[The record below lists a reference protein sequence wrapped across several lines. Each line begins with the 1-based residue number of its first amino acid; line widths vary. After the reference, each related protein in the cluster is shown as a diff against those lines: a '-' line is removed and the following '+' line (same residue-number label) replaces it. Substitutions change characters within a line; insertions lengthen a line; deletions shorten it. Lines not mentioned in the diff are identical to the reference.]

1 MKKTM
6 SLILLLVVGSLA
18 FAVPLTEVSLQS
30 PSPKLPKSMGMG
42 GSFRVFSTGEESF
55 FGNPAGFTAK
65 DGGLVLLQPT
75 AWVYID
81 PSEEN
86 MDDINL
92 ITSADSTLD
101 EYKSI
106 LEGFIAENGFG
117 GGMASAFGW
126 AGKGIGVGFTFVTDN
141 AFAGPTLD
149 TAEFVTSTQVNALLG
164 LGFPL
169 RFGPFNIRVG
179 ADVRGFFLADN
190 LGNWDA
196 ETLLEKA
203 YYGYPDNWLDDQT
216 IYGGFGVAFDAG
228 ATISL
233 GPLMAGAM
241 VRDIGLDFQVSP
253 ITVGELASGKLP
265 RDETWGVDVI
275 MDPILSA
282 GVGFQFNLFNII
294 APSIF
299 IETDDTLALFEEGFD
314 ELYAVVDK
322 VHAGAEVKLL
332 NFLSVRAGV
341 NRGWISMGAGLNIGR
356 LLEADVAFF
365 VEEMSDTGDF
375 FGRAGLSAQAC
386 LKL

>member
-1 MKKTM
+1 MKKMM
-6 SLILLLVVGSLA
+6 SLILLLIMGSLA
-18 FAVPLTEVSLQS
+18 FAIPLTEVYLQS
-30 PSPKLPKSMGMG
+30 PTPKLPKSMGMG

-55 FGNPAGFTAK
+55 FGNPAGLAAK

-75 AWVYID
+75 AWVYIN

-86 MDDINL
+86 IDDINL
-92 ITSADSTLD
+92 ITSADSTFS
-101 EYKSI
+101 EYKAI
-106 LEGFIAENGFG
+106 MQDFIAENGFG

-126 AGKGIGVGFTFVTDN
+126 AGKGVGVGFTFVTDN
-141 AFAGPTLD
+141 AFAGSSLAS
-149 TAEFVTSTQVNALLG
+149 AEFTSTTQISALLG
-164 LGFPL
+164 LGFPV
-169 RFGPFNIRVG
+169 RFGPFNLRFG
-179 ADVRGFFLADN
+179 ADVRGFFIADN

-203 YYGYPDNWLDDQT
+203 YYGYPDSWLDDQT
-216 IYGGFGVAFDAG
+216 LYGGFGVAFDAG
-228 ATISL
+228 ATLSL
-233 GPLMAGAM
+233 GPLMVGAM
-241 VRDIGLDFQVSP
+241 LRDIGLDFQVSP

-265 RDETWGVDVI
+265 RDDTYGVDVI
-275 MDPILSA
+275 MDPILSTGA
-282 GVGFQFNLFNII
+282 GFQFNLFNII
-294 APSIF
+294 APSLF

-314 ELYAVVDK
+314 DLYAVVDK

-341 NRGWISMGAGLNIGR
+341 NRGWLSMGAGLNIGR

-375 FGRAGLSAQAC
+375 FGRAGLSAQAT